1 MKNSFLIMILLSISS
16 CSSLRKSLVYGGLSG
31 AAIGGF
37 AGQTNQSNNAVAVGP
52 GVVALGV
59 GVGGGSVT
67 VAVGP
72 GVLDAVGAGVAD
84 GVVAVGAGVDVGPGK
99 PDTCKFCVVPLQ
111 APTGS
116 ILSHLLL
123 SVIPVIRYVGL
134 NKDTATLV

>member
-1 MKNSFLIMILLSISS
+1 MVDPVKVPETVELHP
-16 CSSLRKSLVYGGLSG
+16 G
-31 AAIGGF
+31 
-37 AGQTNQSNNAVAVGP
+37 NAVAVGP

-59 GVGGGSVT
+59 GVGVLVG
-67 VAVGP
+67 VGP
-72 GVLDAVGAGVAD
+72 GV
-84 GVVAVGAGVDVGPGK
+84 VVAVGAGVVVAVGAGVAPGVVAVGVGVDVGPGN

>member
-1 MKNSFLIMILLSISS
+1 MYKVDP
-16 CSSLRKSLVYGGLSG
+16 VYVPETIELHPG
-31 AAIGGF
+31 
-37 AGQTNQSNNAVAVGP
+37 NAVAVGV
-52 GVVALGV
+52 GTVLE
-59 GVGGGSVT
+59 GVGGGV
-67 VAVGP
+67 VAVGA
-72 GVLDAVGAGVAD
+72 GVVAVGGGVVAVGAGVAD